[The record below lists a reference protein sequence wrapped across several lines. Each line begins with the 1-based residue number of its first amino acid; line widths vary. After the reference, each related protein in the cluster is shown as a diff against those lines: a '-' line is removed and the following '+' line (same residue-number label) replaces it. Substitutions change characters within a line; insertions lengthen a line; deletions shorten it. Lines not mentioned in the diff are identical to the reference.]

1 MRGIENN
8 LDIVLLMRE
17 GYRNKPLLKEIIVF
31 ALQIDFSHG
40 GDVLSLQDGVGIL
53 YRVEEE
59 SKRYEIVVHYGED
72 IR

>member
-40 GDVLSLQDGVGIL
+40 GDVLSL
-53 YRVEEE
+53 
-59 SKRYEIVVHYGED
+59 
-72 IR
+72 